1 MNWWLNSLVHISKW
15 YNKTISTFCHI
26 VFLFFLF
33 LFSLVIYSN
42 LKLSCFKK
50 GVRYCMWDIQDGEN
64 WLQIITS
71 IFNLNCS
78 RTKLYQVVQLMIKG
92 FQIHFKDVA
101 LLVDLYPLCLKILD
115 LYSAKPQVSYP
126 TERQYGSR
134 EDLTSFTNWQWVI

>member
-1 MNWWLNSLVHISKW
+1 
-15 YNKTISTFCHI
+15 
-26 VFLFFLF
+26 
-33 LFSLVIYSN
+33 
-42 LKLSCFKK
+42 
-50 GVRYCMWDIQDGEN
+50 MWDIQDGEN

-78 RTKLYQVVQLMIKG
+78 RTKLYQVVQVMIKG